1 MILVLRTE
9 TKSAY
14 VGLFNGDAEV
24 GKYEWLADRQLAKDL
39 LRVIRDE
46 LKKASISWDDLAGI
60 VVFKGPG
67 SFTGLR
73 IGITVANTL
82 AYSLDIPVVGTN
94 GDDEWLRIGL
104 DRLEKKENDRIVL
117 PFYGAEAHITAPRK

>member
-1 MILVLRTE
+1 MILVLRTD
-9 TKSAY
+9 TKNAY
-14 VGLFNGDAEV
+14 VGLFDGTVEI

-46 LKKASISWDDLAGI
+46 LKKASHSWNDLTGI

-94 GDDEWLRIGL
+94 GDDEWLSGGL

>member
-9 TKSAY
+9 TKGAY
-14 VGLFNGDAEV
+14 VGLFNGNAEV
-24 GKYEWLADRQLAKDL
+24 SKYEWLADRQLAKDL

-46 LKKASISWDDLAGI
+46 LKKASISWNDLTGV

-94 GDDEWLRIGL
+94 GDDEWLALGL